1 MLKKFI
7 HGLIFGT
14 GFTIAVIGILTLY
27 NYIVIDTYVT
37 DIHQEQDR
45 ENIINNAPLV
55 SSKHEYL
62 GSTGIYASHTSNIS
76 RTLAKGPGKI
86 VGKVTVDDLPI
97 SGLKLKLTL
106 NKAVASHWVVTN
118 SHGEYAVSVPFGEY
132 RIDGFT
138 IDHAVANQVVPGKI
152 LHPHSSYQS
161 DKFNVSSKVDGIG
174 ITIKFVTPIIKNIN
188 KKAFTLSE
196 KIDVSWN
203 ETPKAHAYEIQIFE
217 KDEPNDF
224 RGNTNLFDWMN
235 RPKVKTSGIDLSAYK
250 SKFSPGKYYVVE
262 ISALNER
269 GKRISSTPDKHTGYD
284 FKIIE

>member
-1 MLKKFI
+1 MFKKFI

-14 GFTIAVIGILTLY
+14 GFTIAVIGVLTLY

-37 DIHQEQDR
+37 DIHQEQDS
-45 ENIINNAPLV
+45 ENIIDNAPLV
-55 SSKHEYL
+55 SSEHGYL
-62 GSTGIYASHTSNIS
+62 GSTGIYASHTSNYP

-86 VGKVTVDDLPI
+86 VGKVTVDGSPI

-106 NKAVASHWVVTN
+106 NKAVVSHWVFTN
-118 SHGEYAVSVPFGEY
+118 SNGEYAISVPFGEY
-132 RIDGFT
+132 KIDGFT
-138 IDHAVANQVVPGKI
+138 IDHAVANQIVPGKI

-161 DKFNVSSKVDGIG
+161 DKFNVSSEVDGVG
-174 ITIKFVTPIIKNIN
+174 ITIKFVTPINKSIT

-203 ETPKAHAYEIQIFE
+203 PTPKASAYEIQIFE

-235 RPKVKTSGIDLSAYK
+235 RPKVKKPRIDLSPYK
-250 SKFSPGKYYVVE
+250 PKLSLGKYYVVE
-262 ISALNER
+262 INALNEK
-269 GKRISSTPDKHTGYD
+269 GQRISSTPDKHAGYD